1 MATGF
6 IALALLMKRAEC
18 IAALGLCLALLGPA
32 AATDLNVVGL
42 FGNKAVVSIN
52 GSPPRTMTVGQR
64 SPEGVAL
71 VAVDR
76 ETATFEIEGER
87 RTLRMGQ
94 AYVSR
99 AATASS
105 SATLKADAGGHFF
118 ANGQVNGGTVRFLID
133 TGATMISLP
142 AADARRLGIDY
153 LKGPRGTV
161 QTAGGPTAAY
171 KVTLDTVRIGDI
183 TINGIEA
190 VVIEAGLPFA
200 LLGMTFLNRTEM
212 KREGETMVLI
222 KRF

>member
-6 IALALLMKRAEC
+6 IVLGAPVKRTDFIAVLGIALA
-18 IAALGLCLALLGPA
+18 AAGPA
-32 AATDLNVVGL
+32 AAIDLNVVGL
-42 FGNKAVVSIN
+42 FGNKAVVSID
-52 GSPPRTMTVGQR
+52 GGQPRTMRVGER

-76 ETATFEIEGER
+76 ESATFEVEGER

-99 AATASS
+99 AAAGSS
-105 SATLKADAGGHFF
+105 TVTLKADARGMFLTD
-118 ANGQVNGGTVRFLID
+118 GQVNGGNVRFLVD
-133 TGATMISLP
+133 TGATLISLP

-153 LKGPRGTV
+153 LKGQRGMV
-161 QTAGGPTAAY
+161 QTAAGPAAAY
-171 KVTLDTVRIGDI
+171 KVTLDTVRVGSIA
-183 TINGIEA
+183 INAVDA
-190 VVIEAGLPFA
+190 VVIETGLPFA
-200 LLGMTFLNRTEM
+200 LLGMSFLSRTEM